1 MRLQPKCTAC
11 QSLLPYARKAATPHT
26 SMPPCVLALSSMQS
40 KSWPRP
46 PNQSVTVIRKYG
58 ARVLEK
64 HRFVA
69 CSMMSLACAIIDTP
83 SAFRACSS
91 WIRGCTLA
99 TPPWLHFLDAP
110 PTALERAAFTA
121 AAIALAPPS
130 GALRERDE
138 RAWPSSRFSEVA
150 WPSLHP
156 CVMEAATVCNG
167 GCNHRS

>member
-1 MRLQPKCTAC
+1 
-11 QSLLPYARKAATPHT
+11 
-26 SMPPCVLALSSMQS
+26 MPPCALALSSMQS

-83 SAFRACSS
+83 SALRACSS

-99 TPPWLHFLDAP
+99 TPPWLRFFDAP
-110 PTALERAAFTA
+110 PAALERAAFTA
-121 AAIALAPPS
+121 AAIALAPPPE
-130 GALRERDE
+130 ALRECDE
-138 RAWPSSRFSEVA
+138 RTWPSSRFSEVA
-150 WPSLHP
+150 WPSLHTY
-156 CVMEAATVCNG
+156 VMEAAAACNG
-167 GCNHRS
+167 CCNRRL